1 MKRQTFSDSLR
12 VEFTFTSV
20 NFPNSLE
27 ELMRRSKVVFYVTPS
42 LHTLP
47 NWLRA
52 KVEPFVMD
60 LAITCL
66 KSQGF
71 DERRLIAEMSEDEVV
86 VKLKWS

>member
-12 VEFTFTSV
+12 VEFTVTSV

-60 LAITCL
+60 LAIACF

-71 DERRLIAEMSEDEVV
+71 DPSRLLAMMQEDDVAV
-86 VKLKWS
+86 RFTG